1 MQTMTYDAMNTLNP
15 AATTA
20 NALAASECAASEC
33 VASVGT
39 ASECVASGCAASEC
53 VASKCVASGRAASAS
68 GAECGTLLCA
78 LRQIRAATLELRMMQ
93 EEYHAIQPSPQA
105 PRLDGM
111 PRGGSAA
118 DAADGVARM
127 IDARSLLAERI
138 AHHGEALARRLDQVR
153 PRLDALP
160 THLFTF
166 SLHYY
171 VNATPIAEVA
181 RTMRRDK
188 KTLYDYKKRLAQ
200 YM

>member
-15 AATTA
+15 AAVTA
-20 NALAASECAASEC
+20 NALAASEY
-33 VASVGT
+33 VASVGS
-39 ASECVASGCAASEC
+39 ASECAASGCAASGC
-53 VASKCVASGRAASAS
+53 VAGECAASAG
-68 GAECGTLLCA
+68 GAERGTLLCA

-118 DAADGVARM
+118 DAADGVARL
-127 IDARSLLAERI
+127 IDARSLLADRI

-171 VNATPIAEVA
+171 VNAAPIAEVA